1 MDEKDLYDFIL
12 CQVQID
18 MTGTTPEDWID
29 LIHQFKD
36 IGHDLNA
43 DARMFMKKIRGVP
56 PTYDIEIDGKKH
68 EFVRL
73 LNFFKEYEVFPYL
86 WYSAGL
92 KDICMKRTLGGRE
105 RAVPFVSRAY
115 KLYEFELGF

>member
-1 MDEKDLYDFIL
+1 MNEKYLYNFISG
-12 CQVQID
+12 QVQID
-18 MTGTTPEDWID
+18 MTGTTPEDWVN
-29 LIHQFKD
+29 LIYQFEN

-43 DARMFMKKIRGVP
+43 DARMFMNKIRYVP
-56 PTYDIEIDGKKH
+56 ATYDIEIDGKKH

-73 LNFFKEYEVFPYL
+73 LNFFKECDLFPYL

-92 KDICMKRTLGGRE
+92 KDVCMDSNLGTRG
-105 RAVPFVSRAY
+105 RAVPFTSKAE